1 MLGVCNV
8 NIPSDVD
15 DGEVVLRTIFHPANF
30 KSNKKTLA
38 SNFMT
43 PPACP
48 DEDDPSIMSNKLSV
62 TKYVYAGLNF
72 CKAHGRLH
80 SNPDCR
86 RSYYGFAMFVVE
98 GIRKFM
104 VDENNPSH
112 ADVVSSPTEDNPA
125 HANVVL
131 PFNIKFEKGKPK
143 PSEFS
148 SYCKKLADSAK
159 ILREE
164 DEEGGILSDR
174 ELLDYPLKGCC
185 ILKDKSE

>member
-43 PPACP
+43 PPASP
-48 DEDDPSIMSNKLSV
+48 DEDNSEMLSNKLSV
-62 TKYVYAGLNF
+62 TRYVYAGIDF
-72 CKAHGRLH
+72 CKAHARLH
-80 SNPDCR
+80 SNPEIR

-98 GIRKFM
+98 GIRRLR
-104 VDENNPSH
+104 VGEDNPAH
-112 ADVVSSPTEDNPA
+112 ADVVSSPTGDNPA

-131 PFNIKFEKGKPK
+131 PFNVKFEKGKPK

-148 SYCKKLADSAK
+148 SFCKKLADSAK

-164 DEEGGILSDR
+164 DENGNILSNND
-174 ELLDYPLKGCC
+174 LSDYPLKGACT
-185 ILKDKSE
+185 LKDDSE